1 MTSYPAKPYV
11 VPNDDWFNNNSI
23 NFKKS
28 ITNQTKT
35 IYTVHEFFYRQS
47 NVKVGGSDNF
57 LGKNLEKK
65 SSKRSLFHLFEILI
79 NVSYLQAK
87 KKYIYYKISRELKS
101 IKKRPFQGKS
111 SHKNLSNKN
120 LFNFRKYLLD
130 VKSIF
135 LKIIRKK
142 DARFIMT
149 DSASKLV

>member
-11 VPNDDWFNNNSI
+11 VPYDDWFNNNSI

-87 KKYIYYKISRELKS
+87 KNIFITRFLE
-101 IKKRPFQGKS
+101 
-111 SHKNLSNKN
+111 NLNQ
-120 LFNFRKYLLD
+120 
-130 VKSIF
+130 
-135 LKIIRKK
+135 
-142 DARFIMT
+142 
-149 DSASKLV
+149 

>member
-65 SSKRSLFHLFEILI
+65 SSKKIIISSLRNSDKCFL
-79 NVSYLQAK
+79 SSGK

-101 IKKRPFQGKS
+101 IKKRPFQGKT

-120 LFNFRKYLLD
+120 IFNFRKYLLD

>member
-1 MTSYPAKPYV
+1 MDLTIF
-11 VPNDDWFNNNSI
+11 WE
-23 NFKKS
+23 
-28 ITNQTKT
+28 KT
-35 IYTVHEFFYRQS
+35 WKRSLQ
-47 NVKVGGSDNF
+47 
-57 LGKNLEKK
+57 
-65 SSKRSLFHLFEILI
+65 KRSLFHLFEILI

-101 IKKRPFQGKS
+101 IKKRPFQGKT